1 MTADSKVFLSVKNMD
16 LKYLMHLYNS
26 SQKVFQKNSF
36 NNKFEALQRVAKD
49 NWVYE
54 IPPVSPLGAG
64 HKLILHN
71 RLVRRF
77 AC

>member
-1 MTADSKVFLSVKNMD
+1 MG

-36 NNKFEALQRVAKD
+36 NNKFEALQTVAKD

-64 HKLILHN
+64 DKLILHN